1 MIEQFRVEATHTPI
15 TRLRDFSVGDKV
27 TLPNDPRSYTILS
40 VRDDKRVE
48 LSHKVTAADCHEC
61 ERAK

>member
-1 MIEQFRVEATHTPI
+1 MQVIEQFRVEATHTPI

-40 VRDDKRVE
+40 VRVE